1 MHKFV
6 QHLNHGEGER
16 GGGPA
21 WRRSLYLSHTKAK
34 GSPGFSEKFWIA
46 RMSALVRAR
55 GKNLFRNSFRMSS
68 QVKIELGARE

>member
-1 MHKFV
+1 MQQFV
-6 QHLNHGEGER
+6 QHPNHDEGEH
-16 GGGPA
+16 GGCP
-21 WRRSLYLSHTKAK
+21 YIFPIQQQK

-46 RMSALVRAR
+46 RMSVLVSGG